1 MCIVEQTMQVIIVT
15 HVQCCQ
21 VHRERMV
28 GGEIPKPTF
37 AISIYAM
44 HDKFF
49 FLEDIFN
56 FTKEQ

>member
-1 MCIVEQTMQVIIVT
+1 MQVIIVT
-15 HVQCCQ
+15 HVQRCQ